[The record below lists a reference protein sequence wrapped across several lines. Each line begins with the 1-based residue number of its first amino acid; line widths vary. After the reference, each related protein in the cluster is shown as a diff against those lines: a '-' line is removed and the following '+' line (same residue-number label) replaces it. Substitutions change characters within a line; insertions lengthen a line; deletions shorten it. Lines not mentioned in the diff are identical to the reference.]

1 MSFHSDNGHIVSY
14 GSNANTPDVP
24 RSVSR
29 VRNLISGMLP
39 RTDVPSRFPVDL
51 PIEDDTERWW
61 VLQSKPNRDWKLATY
76 LLNRE
81 ISYYMPLYDRRIK
94 FGSFGREKVVRAPLF
109 KGYLCVALDREKHSL
124 LYDSHD
130 FARIIEIKDQAT
142 FVKEL
147 QSVAR
152 VTTTEQDLQV
162 KAGVLKGRTALITS
176 GPLKGVEGVV
186 MSRAK
191 KGKFAISISMFNRT
205 LILNV
210 NPFTDLEIVNAT
222 QKKDCGVTAK
232 ASLN

>member
-1 MSFHSDNGHIVSY
+1 MSFHSDNGHIVSH
-14 GSNANTPDVP
+14 GLNSSNPDFA
-24 RSVSR
+24 RSVFR
-29 VRNLISGMLP
+29 GRNLIGSILTQ
-39 RTDVPSRFPVDL
+39 TDVPSRFPVDR
-51 PIEDDTERWW
+51 PIDDDTGRWW

-76 LLNRE
+76 LRNRE
-81 ISYYMPLYDRRIK
+81 ISYYMPLYDSRIK

-109 KGYLCVALDREKHSL
+109 KGYLCVALDRERHSL

-147 QSVAR
+147 QSVSR

-162 KAGVLKGRTALITS
+162 KAGVLKGRTALIAS

-186 MSRAK
+186 VSRAK

-222 QKKDCGVTAK
+222 QKKDCALNAK